1 MRISDWSSDVCSSD
15 LQAAATLNLLRAFA
29 QGGFADLHKV
39 HQWNLEFVSEGAQ
52 GQRYDELAGRI
63 DEALAFMRACGI
75 ESATVPELRETDF
88 YTSHE
93 ALLLWYEQALTRT
106 DSLTGKWYDCS
117 AHLLWVGDRQRERGG
132 ATKARKGVASGKSV
146 GRGVG

>member
-15 LQAAATLNLLRAFA
+15 L
-29 QGGFADLHKV
+29 
-39 HQWNLEFVSEGAQ
+39 
-52 GQRYDELAGRI
+52 DELARRI

-106 DSLTGKWYDCS
+106 DSLTGKWYACS
-117 AHLLWVGDRQRERGG
+117 AQLLW
-132 ATKARKGVASGKSV
+132 KI
-146 GRGVG
+146 GRAAWRDECVSTWRSRWVPDT

>member
-1 MRISDWSSDVCSSD
+1 
-15 LQAAATLNLLRAFA
+15 
-29 QGGFADLHKV
+29 
-39 HQWNLEFVSEGAQ
+39 
-52 GQRYDELAGRI
+52 
-63 DEALAFMRACGI
+63 MRACGI

-117 AHLLWVGDRQRERGG
+117 AHMLWIGDRPREPEEAPVDFMRGIHTPTG
-132 ATKARKGVASGKSV
+132 TNCGPNPTPRRPHLKTARR
-146 GRGVG
+146 GRG

>member
-15 LQAAATLNLLRAFA
+15 L
-29 QGGFADLHKV
+29 
-39 HQWNLEFVSEGAQ
+39 
-52 GQRYDELAGRI
+52 DELARRI

-117 AHLLWVGDRQRERGG
+117 AHLLWVGDRTREPEGAHIEFLRGIHNPD
-132 ATKARKGVASGKSV
+132 RKSTRLNSSH
-146 GRGVG
+146 